1 MMNTTGHVGRHAAN
15 GGARVHR
22 PQFFTVRA
30 VAEQLDISSRTVH
43 RWIKNN
49 ELAVHRV
56 GRSVRISEVDLKH
69 YLAARRYGD

>member
-15 GGARVHR
+15 DGARVHR

-30 VAEQLDISSRTVH
+30 IAEQLDVSPRTVH

-49 ELAVHRV
+49 ELIVHRV
-56 GRSVRISEVDLKH
+56 GRSVRVSEDDLKRF
-69 YLAARRYGD
+69 LVARRGAD

>member
-1 MMNTTGHVGRHAAN
+1 MMNTTGHVGRHVAN
-15 GGARVHR
+15 DGARVHR

-30 VAEQLDISSRTVH
+30 IAGQLDVSSRTVH